1 MIVMNLGIFIAPF
14 TRGEPF
20 RWVPLFSL
28 YGGKR
33 MKKELIFIDEET
45 LTPEELEAIAD
56 EYETE
61 E

>member
-1 MIVMNLGIFIAPF
+1 MKYKLLELRAFATAGA
-14 TRGEPF
+14 
-20 RWVPLFSL
+20 LSL

-33 MKKELIFIDEET
+33 MKKKLIFIDEET
-45 LTPEELEAIAD
+45 LTPEELEAEAN